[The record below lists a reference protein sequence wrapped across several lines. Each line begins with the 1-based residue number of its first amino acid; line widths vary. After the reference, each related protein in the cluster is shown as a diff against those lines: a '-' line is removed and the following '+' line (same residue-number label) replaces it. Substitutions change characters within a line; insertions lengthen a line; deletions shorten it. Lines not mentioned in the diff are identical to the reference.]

1 MTQGNGMK
9 TSALIGTSVLAL
21 MAVAGSA
28 TAATVAICGPN
39 ICYEYD
45 NAQAGIAK
53 FGSPNL
59 VGDTMQFLPVN
70 FRAESSNGAGFDVD
84 SATFVFSRVYSV
96 SGAEIINITAKESGD
111 YRIIN
116 GGNVDVDLYLQA
128 ASNVNALD
136 LAINLNNFA
145 ASGHSGGTQLWAL
158 NAAVTP
164 AALFASVANDM
175 ALTVQNTLTAFT
187 GSTGQ
192 LAWIQKKLILEVAV
206 VPVPA
211 AAWLFASGLGLL
223 GLARRRLLAA

>member
-1 MTQGNGMK
+1 MK
-9 TSALIGTSVLAL
+9 TSALIASAALAF

-28 TAATVAICGPN
+28 TAATVTTCGPN

-45 NAQAGIAK
+45 NAQAGILK
-53 FGSPNL
+53 FGTPNL

-84 SATFVFSRVYSV
+84 SATFVFNRVYSV
-96 SGAEIINITAKESGD
+96 SGAEIISITAAESGD
-111 YRIIN
+111 YRII
-116 GGNVDVDLYLQA
+116 GGGTVDVDLYLQA

-136 LAINLNNFA
+136 LAINTSNFA
-145 ASGHSGGTQLWAL
+145 ASGDSGGIQLWTL
-158 NAAVTP
+158 NDAVAP
-164 AALFASVANDM
+164 AALFASIANDM

-187 GSTGQ
+187 GSAGQ

-211 AAWLFASGLGLL
+211 AVWLFGSALALL
-223 GLARRRLLAA
+223 GVARRRHLTA